1 MSKLKGEG
9 AKIELKEK
17 KKNKTNFLIKSNI
30 TCANTT
36 VNLDF
41 FFFKM
46 ETIMCFF
53 AVFLC

>member
-9 AKIELKEK
+9 GKWELKEK
-17 KKNKTNFLIKSNI
+17 KKNNFLIKRNI

-41 FFFKM
+41 FFFFKK
-46 ETIMCFF
+46 ETIMW
-53 AVFLC
+53 